1 MAQGAFFVMQIRIRL
16 VPVVGAMMVVF
27 LGAGTLI
34 GYRAGLSQPKAKTE
48 SQLRCDKAVTI
59 SRKIDRANL
68 ANLLFV
74 AAEAAHEQ
82 IISQSEFLAVKRRL
96 ETPGED
102 LGKLANDVQ
111 SRLIEC
117 VPVAQPYKPIE

>member
-1 MAQGAFFVMQIRIRL
+1 MKTVLRFLELSGVVL
-16 VPVVGAMMVVF
+16 VSVCAGF
-27 LGAGTLI
+27 YLGAN
-34 GYRAGLSQPKAKTE
+34 RSAQPTVLTAA
-48 SQLRCDKAVTI
+48 QVRCEKAVVI
-59 SRKIDRANL
+59 FKKVDRTNP
-68 ANLLFV
+68 NSLLFV
-74 AAEAAHEQ
+74 AAEAAHDG

-117 VPVAQPYKPIE
+117 VPVAQPYRPIQ